1 MFAHVIQNRTI
12 VKIILISFLSL
23 SAMLHGCK
31 NEPIPALHT
40 TIENGIVEG
49 FVYTNSGYFL
59 IYNNNDKDANHFK
72 LSIKADKSSSPVQ
85 IIFPL
90 SLRDTLFASNLI
102 YSCVGKEGVSWL
114 LFDKTEG
121 KKNSPKRYKLI
132 KYDFLRRVTEKT
144 YFILPIAGRDFS
156 SISDLQVDEK
166 QEVVIYIDNAKKDIV
181 SLNIKDGT
189 FKSFSPP
196 IQQKSSIVSQ
206 LIGDSLRGPSEDF
219 KYKIALNL
227 NNSTLYIINKK
238 IGMLYSV
245 PENYVIQKQFY
256 NKDIQSQVIEEE
268 GDLED
273 VVDIDFDYKSRPIVA
288 TKRSIYIVRNRDKTA
303 LVKNFRYG
311 DIIAISYACNR
322 VYFCAKSAKATIYS
336 IALTK

>member
-1 MFAHVIQNRTI
+1 
-12 VKIILISFLSL
+12 
-23 SAMLHGCK
+23 MLYGCK

-40 TIENGIVEG
+40 TIENGVGEG
-49 FVYTNSGYFL
+49 FVYTSSGYFL
-59 IYNNNDKDANHFK
+59 IYNNYDRDASHFK
-72 LSIKADKSSSPVQ
+72 LSIKADKSASPAQV
-85 IIFPL
+85 IFPL

-102 YSCVGKEGVSWL
+102 YASVGKEGVSWL
-114 LFDKTEG
+114 LFDKTES
-121 KKNSPKRYKLI
+121 KKSSVKRYKLI

-144 YFILPIAGRDFS
+144 YFILPITGRDFS
-156 SISDLQVDEK
+156 SISNLQVDEMK
-166 QEVVIYIDNAKKDIV
+166 EVVIYIDNAKKDIV

-196 IQQKSSIVSQ
+196 IRQKSSIPSQ
-206 LIGDSLRGPSEDF
+206 LLGDSVRGASEDF

-238 IGMLYSV
+238 NGMLYSV
-245 PENYVIQKQFY
+245 LENYVIQKQFY

-268 GDLED
+268 GDLEN

-288 TKRSIYIVRNRDKTA
+288 TKRSIYIIRNRDKTA

-322 VYFCAKSAKATIYS
+322 VYFCAKSAKTTIYS